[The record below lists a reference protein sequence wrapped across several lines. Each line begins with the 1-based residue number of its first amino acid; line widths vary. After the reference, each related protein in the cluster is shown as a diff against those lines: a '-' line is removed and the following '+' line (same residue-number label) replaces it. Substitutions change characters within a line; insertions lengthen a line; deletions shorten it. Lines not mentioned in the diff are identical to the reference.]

1 MAGRINTAVSVT
13 PIVTA
18 TTGSNSDPAV
28 SVASLHSTVGKTL
41 SGGGVRTVTDYGA
54 VAYQGPDASTTIGP
68 SSDQSVGSAGGAS
81 GALFVRNVGLDDN
94 GDVSAATLTVKS
106 ASAGAVIAVLK
117 PGEAIV
123 LPGCALTLHLVSSSG
138 QLQYEFA
145 NLLVTS

>member
-1 MAGRINTAVSVT
+1 MAGRIQHAVSMT

-41 SGGGVRTVTDYGA
+41 SGGGTRTVTDYGA
-54 VAYQGPDASTTIGP
+54 VAYQAPDAATTI
-68 SSDQSVGSAGGAS
+68 STSDQSVGSAGSSG

-94 GDVSAATLTVKS
+94 GDVSASTLTVKT
-106 ASAGAVIAVLK
+106 ASGGAIIAVLK

-123 LPGCALTLHLVSSSG
+123 LPGCVLTLHLLSSSG
-138 QLQYEFA
+138 ELQYEFA
-145 NLLVTS
+145 NLVVTS